1 MDRLDFI
8 VKGMILL
15 KIERLSENQIRC
27 TLNKADLAEKEL
39 KISELAYGTAKAR
52 ALFKEMMQ
60 QASIELGFEVDDIP
74 LMIEAIPVSP
84 DCLILIVTKVED
96 PDELD
101 TRFSRFSKI
110 NEYDLNDDEDTSEDE
125 YYINDNSDDAQQN
138 FSGSEQQIAPETI
151 FDAIEGLVNTIS
163 GLAGGKGD
171 MPATAAPTEATA
183 SENIPAKR
191 SEIFRVFIF
200 DSINTVVKASK
211 QVAGFYFS
219 SNTLYKNPVNN
230 RFYLLITR
238 DNNSA
243 PEFSRICS
251 ILGEYGNSIKTSY
264 AMPYHFTEHYKA
276 IIREDAIQT
285 LSAL

>member
-1 MDRLDFI
+1 MDMLDFK

-39 KISELAYGTAKAR
+39 KISELAYGTAKVKE
-52 ALFKEMMQ
+52 LFKEMMQ

-101 TRFSRFSKI
+101 TRFSRFSKVNEI
-110 NEYDLNDDEDTSEDE
+110 DIEDDSDENEYYMSED
-125 YYINDNSDDAQQN
+125 DDFGQETSNAKQA
-138 FSGSEQQIAPETI
+138 APETI

-163 GLAGGKGD
+163 GLAAGKADAAAPSG
-171 MPATAAPTEATA
+171 AAKETAANVVTDKT
-183 SENIPAKR
+183 N
-191 SEIFRVFIF
+191 EIFRVFLF
-200 DSINTVVKASK
+200 DSINTIIKASK
-211 QVAGFYFS
+211 QIAGFYFS
-219 SNTLYKNPVNN
+219 YNTLYKNPGNN
-230 RFYLLITR
+230 KFYLLIKR

-243 PEFSRICS
+243 PEFSRVCS
-251 ILGEYGNSIKTSY
+251 ILNEYGTSIKTSY
-264 AMPYHFTEHYKA
+264 AMYYHFNEHYK
-276 IIREDAIQT
+276 IIIDEDAIQT

>member
-1 MDRLDFI
+1 MDILDFK

-39 KISELAYGTAKAR
+39 KISELAYGTAKAK

-110 NEYDLNDDEDTSEDE
+110 NEDELADDEDSDENE
-125 YYINDNSDDAQQN
+125 YYINENTDESHQS
-138 FSGSEQQIAPETI
+138 FSGAEPIAPETI

-163 GLAGGKGD
+163 GLAGGKSD
-171 MPATAAPTEATA
+171 APAAAVSTEATA
-183 SENIPAKR
+183 SEHIPAKK

-219 SNTLYKNPVNN
+219 SNTLYKNPANN

-251 ILGEYGNSIKTSY
+251 ILGEYGDSIKTSY
-264 AMPYHFTEHYKA
+264 AMPYHFTEHYKV
-276 IIREDAIQT
+276 IVQEDAIQT

>member
-1 MDRLDFI
+1 
-8 VKGMILL
+8 MILL

-39 KISELAYGTAKAR
+39 KISELAYGTAKAKE
-52 ALFKEMMQ
+52 LFKEMMQ

-101 TRFSRFSKI
+101 TRFSRFSKVNEFDI
-110 NEYDLNDDEDTSEDE
+110 ESDDDENENEYYMADNDEF
-125 YYINDNSDDAQQN
+125 QQN
-138 FSGSEQQIAPETI
+138 ASDSNQPIAPETI

-163 GLAGGKGD
+163 GLATGKNNADGTTASTD
-171 MPATAAPTEATA
+171 ETAANA
-183 SENIPAKR
+183 IPAKTN
-191 SEIFRVFIF
+191 EIFRVFVF
-200 DSINTVVKASK
+200 DSINTIIKASK
-211 QVAGFYFS
+211 QIAGFYFS
-219 SNTLYKNPVNN
+219 CNTLYKNPGSNK
-230 RFYLLITR
+230 FYLLIRR

-243 PEFSRICS
+243 PEFSRVCS
-251 ILGEYGNSIKTSY
+251 ILSEYGTSIKTSY
-264 AMPYHFTEHYKA
+264 AMPYHFNEHYK
-276 IIREDAIQT
+276 IIIEEDAVQT